1 MSPVGAHRVWVVS
14 TPSEEPVDA
23 GVQDSLN
30 FGACGEIA
38 PPGEGVATPDPTTT
52 EAAAE
57 SVNDGQESALAQL
70 TTAVPDGVREAPPVR
85 GALIEEVPGTG
96 VDLSPEPEN
105 DPVLPVASG
114 RTEEPYVRLWVNEF
128 NVDREEQH
136 GVRVF
141 TRSEEHLNNLRARI
155 QSGVDSQCGGEFHF
169 RTREGMGGHAVAC
182 MWVQVLRYS

>member
-23 GVQDSLN
+23 GVQNSLN
-30 FGACGEIA
+30 FGAYDEIA

-57 SVNDGQESALAQL
+57 SVNDDQESSLTQL

-85 GALIEEVPGTG
+85 GALVEEVRGIG

-105 DPVLPVASG
+105 DPVPPVESG
-114 RTEEPYVRLWVNEF
+114 RTQEPYVRLLVNEF
-128 NVDREEQH
+128 YVDAR
-136 GVRVF
+136 GA
-141 TRSEEHLNNLRARI
+141 TRR
-155 QSGVDSQCGGEFHF
+155 SGF
-169 RTREGMGGHAVAC
+169 RSLSGA
-182 MWVQVLRYS
+182 S